1 MCVPLFSSDPRYA
14 FVFHQVTFVWV
25 LGNNSAQ
32 MSSSQNRGIQGKSCA
47 TQSCHDCVTMVLGK
61 SGLLV
66 ADHASVNAFRVIIG
80 EILTEKKVL
89 ATDQKKKEKKKPL
102 VSCMVPK
109 GRIQCA
115 RSGSGGEPSAGG
127 TVHR

>member
-89 ATDQKKKEKKKPL
+89 ATDQKKKEKKT
-102 VSCMVPK
+102 VSIMYGPQGPNTVCQIRIRRGAVS
-109 GRIQCA
+109 GRHGA
-115 RSGSGGEPSAGG
+115 
-127 TVHR
+127 